1 MRGLLGR
8 WQTRTGTTFLV
19 VCLSLVEGLYLG
31 VRCMCVQFPLVEV
44 EVEVCFL
51 REIGVL
57 GLGVVSWLDV
67 LLLVTVTSL
76 GGTIG
81 ALGLRWT
88 TGHVFPLVVRV
99 LLQ

>member
-31 VRCMCVQFPLVEV
+31 VRCMCIQFPLVEV
-44 EVEVCFL
+44 EVVFL
-51 REIGVL
+51 RETGVL
-57 GLGVVSWLDV
+57 GLGVVRWLDV

-76 GGTIG
+76 GDTIG

-88 TGHVFPLVVRV
+88 AGNIFPFVVRV

>member
-1 MRGLLGR
+1 M
-8 WQTRTGTTFLV
+8 V
-19 VCLSLVEGLYLG
+19 
-31 VRCMCVQFPLVEV
+31 V
-44 EVEVCFL
+44 EVEVCSL

-76 GGTIG
+76 GDTIG

-88 TGHVFPLVVRV
+88 TGHVFLLVVRV